1 MTRPVKILLAA
12 VLFLVLAGI
21 VVFLIVRMRPLAMYA
36 ASGRR
41 ALLSAGLSK
50 SAIASP
56 VGPQTVFK
64 GGSGPVLVLLHG
76 AGDQAAGWSIV
87 APKLLTAR
95 TLVIPDLAGHGDS
108 APGKGPLPVETLL
121 SGLSAVLDE
130 AATGERAR
138 AEGFTR
144 RGPTPGSPGVRVP
157 RDNGKQ
163 SPRAPGTEE
172 KITIVGNSLGA
183 WLACLWARE
192 HPERVER
199 IVLVNGG
206 PLKHVAEGL
215 TLQPK
220 NRAEARMTIEAL
232 RDPGSI
238 RVPDFVLDDVVR
250 EAANGPIARLAAA
263 SEGMEAFVLE
273 GHLGELTV
281 PVDIV
286 WGASDRMMPLSY
298 AERMRE
304 QLPRV
309 RLTVLPRCG
318 HVPQQECPAAFAE
331 ALSKLLAGP
340 GPHAAGSGAEPEGTP
355 ATGPATPV
363 PEAVP

>member
-21 VVFLIVRMRPLAMYA
+21 VVFLIARMRPLAMYA

-87 APKLLTAR
+87 APKLLTGR

-130 AATGERAR
+130 AAPTER
-138 AEGFTR
+138 
-144 RGPTPGSPGVRVP
+144 V
-157 RDNGKQ
+157 
-163 SPRAPGTEE
+163 
-172 KITIVGNSLGA
+172 TIVGNSLGA
-183 WLACLWARE
+183 WLACLWAKE

-220 NRAEARMTIEAL
+220 DRAEARETVDAL

-250 EAANGPIARLAAA
+250 EAAKGPIARLAAA
-263 SEGMEAFVLE
+263 SDGMEKFVLE
-273 GHLGELTV
+273 GRLGELTI
-281 PVDIV
+281 PVDIL

-298 AERMRE
+298 AERMRAE
-304 QLPRV
+304 LTRV
-309 RLTVLPRCG
+309 RLTALPRCG

-340 GPHAAGSGAEPEGTP
+340 VPDAAATGVEPQRTL

-363 PEAVP
+363 PETVP

>member
-1 MTRPVKILLAA
+1 M
-12 VLFLVLAGI
+12 
-21 VVFLIVRMRPLAMYA
+21 VFR
-36 ASGRR
+36 
-41 ALLSAGLSK
+41 
-50 SAIASP
+50 
-56 VGPQTVFK
+56 

-76 AGDQAAGWSIV
+76 AGDQAAAWSIV
-87 APKLLTAR
+87 APKLLPGR

-108 APGKGPLPVETLL
+108 APEKGPLPVETLL
-121 SGLSAVLDE
+121 AGLSAVLDE
-130 AATGERAR
+130 VAPGERAR

-157 RDNGKQ
+157 RDHGQQ

-172 KITIVGNSLGA
+172 KITIVGNSLGG
-183 WLACLWARE
+183 WLACLWAKE

-220 NRAEARMTIEAL
+220 DRAEARKTIEAL

-250 EAANGPIARLAAA
+250 VAATGPIARLAAA
-263 SEGMEAFVLE
+263 SDGMEEFVLE
-273 GHLGELTV
+273 GRLGELDV
-281 PVDIV
+281 PVEIV
-286 WGASDRMMPLSY
+286 WGASDRVMPLSY
-298 AERMRE
+298 AERMLAE
-304 QLPRV
+304 LPRA
-309 RLTVLPRCG
+309 RLTQLPRCG

-331 ALSKLLAGP
+331 TLGKLLSGP
-340 GPHAAGSGAEPEGTP
+340 PPGATARAVEPGDAAPAPPARPGGTR
-355 ATGPATPV
+355 
-363 PEAVP
+363 

>member
-1 MTRPVKILLAA
+1 MTRPVKLLLAA

-21 VVFLIVRMRPLAMYA
+21 VVLFIARMRPLAMYA

-50 SAIASP
+50 AAIASP
-56 VGPQTVFK
+56 VGLQTVFK

-76 AGDQAAGWSIV
+76 AGDQAAAWSIV
-87 APKLLTAR
+87 APKLLTGR

-108 APGKGPLPVETLL
+108 APEEGPLSVETLL
-121 SGLSAVLDE
+121 AGLSAVLDE
-130 AATGERAR
+130 AAPNER
-138 AEGFTR
+138 
-144 RGPTPGSPGVRVP
+144 V
-157 RDNGKQ
+157 
-163 SPRAPGTEE
+163 
-172 KITIVGNSLGA
+172 TIVGNSLGA
-183 WLACLWARE
+183 WLACLWAKE
-192 HPERVER
+192 HPERVDR

-206 PLKHVAEGL
+206 PLKHEAEGL

-220 NRAEARMTIEAL
+220 NRSEARKTIEAL

-250 EAANGPIARLAAA
+250 EAAKGPIARLAAA
-263 SEGMEAFVLE
+263 SEGMETFVLE
-273 GHLGELTV
+273 GRLGELTV

-298 AERMRE
+298 AERMRG
-304 QLPRV
+304 QLQRA
-309 RLTVLPRCG
+309 RLTALPRCG

-331 ALSKLLAGP
+331 ALSRLLALPSPDG
-340 GPHAAGSGAEPEGTP
+340 AATAGEPDGALE
-355 ATGPATPV
+355 TGPATSV
-363 PEAVP
+363 PGTVP